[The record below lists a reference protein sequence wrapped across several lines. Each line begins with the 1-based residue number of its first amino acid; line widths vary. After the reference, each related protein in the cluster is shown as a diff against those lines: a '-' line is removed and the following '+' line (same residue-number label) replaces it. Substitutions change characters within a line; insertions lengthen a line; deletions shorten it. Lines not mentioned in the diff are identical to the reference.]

1 MPFSDAGEHR
11 FTAAV
16 ARRLESLG
24 ALTKGDRHAASALDL
39 KEFNLDNKYGAR
51 AARLV
56 LEQLATAGYAD
67 APTEIVESLTTLQL
81 LGPDAKKGRC
91 VLVRVRVCECECECV
106 RVQYTDIE
114 VKQFLGRMLG
124 LPLMEQ
130 NWLFE
135 KFSGTLEAL
144 IAEAKQAGKYIQGR

>member
-1 MPFSDAGEHR
+1 
-11 FTAAV
+11 
-16 ARRLESLG
+16 
-24 ALTKGDRHAASALDL
+24 
-39 KEFNLDNKYGAR
+39 
-51 AARLV
+51 
-56 LEQLATAGYAD
+56 
-67 APTEIVESLTTLQL
+67 
-81 LGPDAKKGRC
+81 
-91 VLVRVRVCECECECV
+91 
-106 RVQYTDIE
+106 VQYTDIE

>member
-1 MPFSDAGEHR
+1 MPFGHAGEHR

-81 LGPDAKKGRC
+81 LGPDSKKGPC
-91 VLVRVRVCECECECV
+91 VLVRVRACECECV
-106 RVQYTDIE
+106 PVQYTDIE

>member
-1 MPFSDAGEHR
+1 MPFSHAGEHR

-81 LGPDAKKGRC
+81 LGPDAKKGPC